1 MKNNKLLF
9 LCLVVH
15 LGLAYDACRC
25 SRRRSYAVALQ
36 EAGAVWLLYK
46 V

>member
-9 LCLVVH
+9 YVLSFTW
-15 LGLAYDACRC
+15 GFAYDACRRGC
-25 SRRRSYAVALQ
+25 RRSYAVALQ